1 MTNWKLHIV
10 SNPKVLFGKPIIINT
25 RISVDL
31 ILEKLGS
38 GDSFEEIL
46 DAYPNINKNDIL
58 ACLQFASESIKNE
71 VVFSL
76 AS

>member
-1 MTNWKLHIV
+1 MTDYKLRID
-10 SNPKVLFGKPIIINT
+10 SNPDILFGKPVIKKT

-38 GDSFEEIL
+38 GDSFDDIL
-46 DAYPNINKNDIL
+46 DAYPNIEKNDIL
-58 ACLQFASESIKNE
+58 ACLHYASESIKNE
-71 VVFSL
+71 IVFSI